1 MLQCWCGN
9 WYISNDVRT
18 TRDVYKMTGQVLELN
33 LWLDKK
39 KTVSFRWRNTSN
51 YGSTDFS
58 CSLLNTIADS
68 DLKLLKCLTLSFY
81 AWILSLIYFMTLK
94 FVWET
99 QIPTLCKSLS
109 LNRDGEFGLVLESIA
124 LIFSLTEKSK
134 MDGSLF

>member
-94 FVWET
+94 FVLET

-109 LNRDGEFGLVLESIA
+109 LKRGGEFGLVLESIA
-124 LIFSLTEKSK
+124 LIFSLTVKIK
-134 MDGSLF
+134 MGGSLF